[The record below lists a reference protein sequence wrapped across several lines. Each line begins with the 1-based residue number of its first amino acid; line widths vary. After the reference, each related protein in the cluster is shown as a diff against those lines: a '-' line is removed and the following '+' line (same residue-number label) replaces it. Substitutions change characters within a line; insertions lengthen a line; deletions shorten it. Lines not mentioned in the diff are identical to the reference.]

1 MTSAQ
6 IAAIRRLVGL
16 TADQLGEELGIN
28 PRTIRGWE
36 AGKYAPSPSAMAA
49 LLALRAE
56 HDAELDALIASA
68 AQGVAEVPS
77 RPRERSWYLALAAR
91 LIDRLPAAQIEWR
104 AE

>member
-6 IAAIRRLVGL
+6 IAATRRLLGL
-16 TADQLGEELGIN
+16 TADQLGDELGIN

-36 AGKYAPSPSAMAA
+36 AGKYAPSSSAEAA

-56 HDAELDALIASA
+56 HDAELDVLIAEA
-68 AQGVAEVPS
+68 AAGTVEVPS
-77 RPRERSWYLALAAR
+77 GPRARSWYLALAAR